1 MLENKHSTSTK
12 QRMTVST
19 FAKKTSAFLVHS
31 SCPLKKP
38 SLVAAFRIV
47 KHLMFTIASWGF
59 KGCSKLNVDGFL
71 DVIRRTSLHFYLDG
85 SILSQHEH
93 QAYKWVQII
102 WWYVFNIHNLV
113 MLHVSPHLGS
123 VGSQT
128 WSFPCWHPCA
138 TQKETS
144 GVCPSEPRNDRS
156 WAVPATRNG
165 YQTTIQPWIRHG
177 FIKFWSIKCTEKAGN
192 RRKSAVCLEQHLLA
206 SISTSSCFR
215 RNCPDA
221 EGWVWGKESPSRD
234 LHRKLWIHKI
244 DFFDIVD
251 IIKDIRPSESNKLEP
266 TFYFILIL
274 HRFL

>member
-59 KGCSKLNVDGFL
+59 KRCSKLNVDGFL

-113 MLHVSPHLGS
+113 MLHVRPHLGS

-128 WSFPCWHPCA
+128 GSFPCWHPQAAFAHRNLGMIHHGRCQPLEMDIRLQFNHEFPMVSSNFGA
-138 TQKETS
+138 SNVPRKLEIGEKICNLS
-144 GVCPSEPRNDRS
+144 G
-156 WAVPATRNG
+156 T
-165 YQTTIQPWIRHG
+165 
-177 FIKFWSIKCTEKAGN
+177 
-192 RRKSAVCLEQHLLA
+192 
-206 SISTSSCFR
+206 TSSGF
-215 RNCPDA
+215 NFNIQLFPA
-221 EGWVWGKESPSRD
+221 ELPWCWGLGVRQ
-234 LHRKLWIHKI
+234 RKPFKG
-244 DFFDIVD
+244 
-251 IIKDIRPSESNKLEP
+251 SS
-266 TFYFILIL
+266 
-274 HRFL
+274 